1 MSDTLTA
8 YSFGG
13 AHATG
18 SVCRSSRSRRDD
30 TSTKVTMAFV
40 GVLFALPVA
49 ALLARR
55 RKGSE
60 SGQLSDELLDPSV
73 STSPRSLSANYWR
86 DRGHPP
92 YMKPSDGDPD
102 KHMFD
107 PDRLS

>member
-1 MSDTLTA
+1 MRLVLFA
-8 YSFGG
+8 AVVALG
-13 AHATG
+13 AMIGVIAAAG
-18 SVCRSSRSRRDD
+18 DD

-55 RKGSE
+55 RKGAE
-60 SGQLSDELLDPSV
+60 RGQLTDEPIDTPG

>member
-1 MSDTLTA
+1 MRLVLVA
-8 YSFGG
+8 AVVALG
-13 AHATG
+13 AMIGVIAAAG
-18 SVCRSSRSRRDD
+18 DD

-55 RKGSE
+55 RKGAE
-60 SGQLSDELLDPSV
+60 PIDTPG

-92 YMKPSDGDPD
+92 FMKPSDGDPD